1 MWEEHEGNVQRLQG
15 EIAAAQAQLKDVQI
29 LAVQGSMS
37 PEEAKPFIYNARET
51 IERNQKKIDAI
62 QQGLEVKDRL
72 AQVISQVCSDT
83 KGKLERKLK
92 KSEPLALQTLVQ
104 QIFEEFTIGKRGY
117 GRGCESWVEEGYI
130 LREGLQDLLGLRGTS
145 VEVT

>member
-1 MWEEHEGNVQRLQG
+1 M
-15 EIAAAQAQLKDVQI
+15 
-29 LAVQGSMS
+29 
-37 PEEAKPFIYNARET
+37 PERPL
-51 IERNQKKIDAI
+51 ERNQKKIDAI

-145 VEVT
+145 VEVMEHRIVYAAGGQPSIKNLRLIPWDHGINLRSAGWHWGQK